1 MKKRKNNRISTRKN
15 RRKVNREYKDRLFCK
30 VFEDEKNLLDLYNAL
45 NGTDYTDV
53 ENLEV
58 NTLEDVIFLGMRN
71 DKSFLIN
78 GTMNLYEHNS
88 TLCPNLPLRGLLY
101 FSRLYESYVETQKIR
116 IYGRSLI
123 KLPTPQFIVFY
134 NGTAKAEDRMT
145 LRLSDA
151 YIQKGMEPALEC
163 RAVLLNINYGHNQ
176 KLMEKCRRLEE
187 YSILVSAVRK
197 HLAEGKPL
205 ERAVEEAVDECTAN
219 NILRDILVK
228 NRAEVIGM
236 ILTSF
241 DQEEY
246 EQTIR
251 DESYQEGVNVGIEEG
266 EGKLLRMQIQK
277 KLEKGKKVEM
287 IAEELEMPV
296 ERIQQEMEKMKG
308 QEN

>member
-1 MKKRKNNRISTRKN
+1 
-15 RRKVNREYKDRLFCK
+15 
-30 VFEDEKNLLDLYNAL
+30 
-45 NGTDYTDV
+45 
-53 ENLEV
+53 
-58 NTLEDVIFLGMRN
+58 
-71 DKSFLIN
+71 
-78 GTMNLYEHNS
+78 
-88 TLCPNLPLRGLLY
+88 
-101 FSRLYESYVETQKIR
+101 
-116 IYGRSLI
+116 
-123 KLPTPQFIVFY
+123 
-134 NGTAKAEDRMT
+134 MT

-163 RAVLLNINYGHNQ
+163 RAVLLNINYGHNK

-187 YSILVSAVRK
+187 YSILVSTVRK
-197 HLAEGKPL
+197 YLAEGKDL
-205 ERAVEEAVDECTAN
+205 ESAVEEAVDECTAN

-251 DESYQEGVNVGIEEG
+251 DESYQEGVEDGEE
-266 EGKLLRMQIQK
+266 RMLQSQIRK
-277 KLEKGKKVEM
+277 KLAKGKDAEV

-296 ERIQQEMEKMKG
+296 ERIRQEMEKMKG

>member
-1 MKKRKNNRISTRKN
+1 MKKRKNNRISTRKG
-15 RRKVNREYKDRLFCK
+15 RRRANREYKDQLFCK
-30 VFEDEKNLLDLYNAL
+30 VFESDEDLLDLYNAL
-45 NGTDYTDV
+45 NGTDYKNV
-53 ENLEV
+53 EDLEV
-58 NTLEDVIFLGMRN
+58 NSLEDVIFLGMRN

-88 TLCPNLPLRGLLY
+88 TLCPTLPLRGLLY

-116 IYGRSLI
+116 IYGRTLI
-123 KLPTPQFIVFY
+123 QLPTPQFIVFY

-145 LRLSDA
+145 LQLSDA
-151 YIQKGMEPALEC
+151 YIQKDMEPALEC

-187 YSILVSAVRK
+187 YSILVSNVRK
-197 HLAEGKPL
+197 YLAEGKTL
-205 ERAVEEAVDECTAN
+205 DRAVEEAVDECIES

-251 DESYQEGVNVGIEEG
+251 DESYQEGAEN
-266 EGKLLRMQIQK
+266 LLRMQIRK
-277 KLEKGKKVEM
+277 KLEKGKAVEM

-296 ERIQQEMEKMKG
+296 ERIRQEMEKMKG
-308 QEN
+308 EENSKAEK